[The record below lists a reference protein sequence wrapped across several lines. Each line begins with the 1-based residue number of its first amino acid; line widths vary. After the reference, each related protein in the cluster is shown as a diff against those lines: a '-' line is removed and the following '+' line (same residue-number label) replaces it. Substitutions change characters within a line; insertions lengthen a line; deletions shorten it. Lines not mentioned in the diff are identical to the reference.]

1 MGAKN
6 GFCLLSNWQL
16 PQLPVLSVIVS
27 SVNGRATIA
36 CINDPLEPK
45 LYRHT
50 FLPLAKYSATIFGQK
65 FFPFFNQLLLY
76 IAYFECMEMLG
87 TERTSGKM
95 HPHTTTNLSVCFWL
109 CFIVGLSLS
118 ASLVRSPCNVRSL
131 YRTNSW
137 SLTDLLV
144 SQPRLCMHRTFLFWL
159 YQTMKEIFY
168 IVKVYAF
175 PRARSFIVNA
185 STTIMYIIFQV
196 FCSNP
201 FCYSCCCRCCYCCC
215 KLFHI
220 PYSAH
225 CFKRKQKVELLHE
238 NRLHILCHFS
248 GIYRLHRI
256 LSRKIYG

>member
-1 MGAKN
+1 MVVAKN

-16 PQLPVLSVIVS
+16 PQLPVLSEIVS

-76 IAYFECMEMLG
+76 IAYFVCIEMLG

-118 ASLVRSPCNVRSL
+118 ASLVRSPCNVSTLPYQFLEPYRPTRLSTPPL
-131 YRTNSW
+131 YASNI
-137 SLTDLLV
+137 LV
-144 SQPRLCMHRTFLFWL
+144 L
-159 YQTMKEIFY
+159 
-168 IVKVYAF
+168 
-175 PRARSFIVNA
+175 
-185 STTIMYIIFQV
+185 II
-196 FCSNP
+196 SNNEGN
-201 FCYSCCCRCCYCCC
+201 
-215 KLFHI
+215 I
-220 PYSAH
+220 
-225 CFKRKQKVELLHE
+225 
-238 NRLHILCHFS
+238 
-248 GIYRLHRI
+248 LHRKSLCIPSCSLVHCKCQYHYNVHNIPGI
-256 LSRKIYG
+256 LLESFLL